1 MNLWSVTAW
10 ASARWSAPGIFA
22 LLGVVAL
29 SAGDETY
36 ISFLLGGG
44 VAVLSGYSYAKL
56 ATRYPDAGGIATF
69 FDKAFGAGRL
79 SGTLSLIFLLTIA
92 ATIGMVAKAF
102 GAYAATLA
110 FGHSD
115 ELWVNAFASGVTIM
129 LVLLNV
135 AGSKLVGKAELV
147 LVGVKLTILTG
158 LISAGTY
165 GMIYQ
170 APTKHVAPH
179 VLSVIG
185 SVGLALFAYAGYA
198 VMPNTAGNIA
208 HPRQTIPRAIYLAIG
223 IVTLLYVL
231 LAIVVVGSVPAG
243 DLSRDADTALAVAA
257 RPLLGQSGYIIVC
270 VTALLATASGI
281 NAWVFTA
288 MQISTAMARAGQ
300 LPEMFTQLAWRKGTI
315 GLFVGIAAIVL
326 AINFFD
332 LTALANIASSAFI
345 FSHMAVQVAHWRLID
360 ETNGSRPLVGL
371 ALSSMAVVLVVFLWS
386 TAFTEPWSVALFFVF
401 IAGSWIVEVLLDRR
415 TRRTEDL
422 PPTART

>member
-1 MNLWSVTAW
+1 MNLWSVTAMGIG
-10 ASARWSAPGIFA
+10 AMVGAGIFA

-44 VAVLSGYSYAKL
+44 VALLSGYSYAKL
-56 ATRYPDAGGIATF
+56 AMRYPDAGGIATF

-110 FGHSD
+110 LGPSNG
-115 ELWVNAFASGVTIM
+115 LWINVSASGAVIILT
-129 LVLLNV
+129 LLNV
-135 AGSKLVGKAELV
+135 AGSKLVGKTELV

-158 LISAGTY
+158 LISAGAY
-165 GMIYQ
+165 GMMYQ
-170 APTKHVAPH
+170 GAIKHVAPH

-198 VMPNTAGNIA
+198 VMPNTAGSAA
-208 HPRQTIPRAIYLAIG
+208 HPSQTIPRAIYLAIG

-243 DLSRDADTALAVAA
+243 GLSRDADTALAVAA
-257 RPLLGQSGYIIVC
+257 RPLLGQSGYIVVS

-288 MQISTAMARAGQ
+288 MQISAAMARADQ
-300 LPEMFTQLAWRKGTI
+300 LPGIFMQLAWRKGTR
-315 GLFVGIAAIVL
+315 GLFVGVAAVVL

-332 LTALANIASSAFI
+332 LTALANIASSAFV

-360 ETNGSRPLVGL
+360 ETKGSRPLVGL
-371 ALSSMAVVLVVFLWS
+371 ALLSMAVVLVVFLWS

-401 IAGSWIVEVLLDRR
+401 IAGSWTVEAVLDRR
-415 TRRTEDL
+415 TKERQ
-422 PPTART
+422 PTART